1 MRPEHMQNTNMS
13 LQQYKRERELWEKKE
28 RDKALR
34 NQKITNVNQG
44 YYNQVRDVTYGKSMS
59 DALQEVRKN
68 NHITHNQ
75 ELMSFSGTAIHN
87 GTIKPT

>member
-34 NQKITNVNQG
+34 NQKMTNVNQG

-75 ELMSFSGTAIHN
+75 ELMSFSGTSIHN

>member
-34 NQKITNVNQG
+34 NQKMTNVNQG

-75 ELMSFSGTAIHN
+75 
-87 GTIKPT
+87 

>member
-13 LQQYKRERELWEKKE
+13 LQQYKRERELWEKNE

-34 NQKITNVNQG
+34 NQKMTNVNHG

>member
-1 MRPEHMQNTNMS
+1 MQNTNMS

-34 NQKITNVNQG
+34 NQKMTNVNQG

>member
-34 NQKITNVNQG
+34 NQKMTNVNQG